1 MPKPF
6 GDHTEKDFNILHH
19 VRLKEPKKKT
29 EEELA
34 AAAKNKNQ
42 KKPAEGEEN

>member
-34 AAAKNKNQ
+34 AAAKNK
-42 KKPAEGEEN
+42 